1 MNVLHFYC
9 ASEQQ
14 GDFLWSEASDSA
26 ANLGN
31 QESQL
36 RMLLSKLNEL
46 FHVHGNAC
54 GTTAMHSLKIA
65 AKDEDLIVFETPD
78 VIRRETS
85 FFG

>member
-9 ASEQQ
+9 ASEQR

-46 FHVHGNAC
+46 FHVL
-54 GTTAMHSLKIA
+54 SLRLLMLLGVKLVFWVNDGIA
-65 AKDEDLIVFETPD
+65 VRAY
-78 VIRRETS
+78 S
-85 FFG
+85 